1 MTAIVLPSMSPAQES
16 GWEILLSLAEVFPDH
31 WCLVGGQMVWL
42 LAAEHDVEPP
52 RATDD
57 VDIVIDIRAD
67 PTRMRR
73 ICSWLENQG
82 LPLAGISDQGIG
94 HRYQRACEEGPGTV
108 IFDVLA
114 PDGIGQR
121 ADLTTTPPAR
131 TLSAPGT
138 TAVLN
143 SAELV
148 EVLLR
153 NRVGHVRRPSLLA
166 SVIAKA
172 SATTIAVR
180 VNQERDWTDAAFPLS
195 LIPDP
200 ITAARG
206 LASHD
211 RRRIRRLAP
220 LLDETHLAWRPLS
233 RERRQLGRTA
243 LEFMLDT

>member
-180 VNQERDWTDAAFPLS
+180 VNQERDWTDAAFLLS